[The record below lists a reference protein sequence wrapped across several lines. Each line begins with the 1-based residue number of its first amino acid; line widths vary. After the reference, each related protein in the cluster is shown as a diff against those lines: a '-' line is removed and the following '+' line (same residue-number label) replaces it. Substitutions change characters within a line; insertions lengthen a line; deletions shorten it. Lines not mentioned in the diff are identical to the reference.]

1 MSALKDL
8 HNKLHSRDNKDLL
21 DRESSMDS
29 YDMDDLKNEEKKDS
43 NVLNSDKF
51 QDGNRETESLNFE
64 KESFDNK
71 DNNFNNVPQEVSL
84 EPQNSSK
91 NHLKW
96 SNRKKF
102 LIFGGIT
109 LLIVLILAGAMF
121 YVRYIQNSFKQ
132 ENVIVDFSGDSE
144 VRSGE
149 ILEKKL
155 IVDNENRIALK
166 TAQIKVFYPEE
177 LKPIYSDF
185 MKEGPSN
192 SFYIDIGNLDKFEI
206 REYPL
211 QFETFSS
218 FDHEIYLQTE
228 LTYQPDNFS
237 SNFNKEG
244 NHLVVIRGSVVG
256 FSLIST
262 NEAASGELLKFIGVL
277 SNNGDEDFENLI
289 LELEHPDSFN
299 LEKLELEKISD
310 DDKKFKIPIIKRGEK
325 REIEILGSFMDEVDS
340 IKNLKAKIGLLKEDT
355 FSEIISAEEAIKII
369 PSRIA
374 ISQEIINGVD
384 LERMTTV
391 AGDNLRYEINFKNN
405 SSSPLTDLVLKSEI
419 TGDLIDLDSIN
430 AVNGYYDRDKKE
442 IIWRASEVPSL
453 KSLNPGEG
461 GSVEF
466 RFNTKSNFVPEN
478 ERNQIII
485 TQAKISS
492 PNINTQILSNQEISS
507 EEKIVKVETNL
518 NVLVSGRHN
527 NSVFNNTGP
536 IPVKIGEET
545 TFTVKIELKNDFNK
559 INNPKITIK
568 IPSGINWKNSY
579 QRSSGEV
586 SFNERTNELFW
597 ELDEVEDF
605 VGYSKPLEELVFQLG
620 IVPQNDASSNSIF
633 LVRDVM
639 FVGYDNFTGSMISKK
654 IEDLNLRNVE
664 DYEF

>member
-21 DRESSMDS
+21 DREFSMDS
-29 YDMDDLKNEEKKDS
+29 YDTDDLKNEEKKDS
-43 NVLNSDKF
+43 NILNYNKI
-51 QDGNRETESLNFE
+51 QKENKGRESLNFK
-64 KESFDNK
+64 KESFNNK
-71 DNNFNNVPQEVSL
+71 DSNFDNVPQEVSL
-84 EPQNSSK
+84 DSQNAPK
-91 NHLKW
+91 NPLKW
-96 SNRKKF
+96 SNKKKF

-109 LLIVLILAGAMF
+109 LLIVLILSGAMF

-132 ENVIVDFSGDSE
+132 ESVIVDFSGDGE

-149 ILEKKL
+149 ILNKNLVVNNK
-155 IVDNENRIALK
+155 NRIALK

-177 LKPIYSDF
+177 LRPVYSDF
-185 MKEGPSN
+185 MKEGPGN
-192 SFYIDIGNLDKFEI
+192 SFYIDIGNLSKFEN

-211 QFETFSS
+211 QFETYSS
-218 FDHEIYLQTE
+218 FDHDIYLQTE

-244 NHLVVIRGSVVG
+244 NHLVIIRGSIIS
-256 FSLIST
+256 FSLISV

-277 SNNGDEDFENLI
+277 NNNGDEDFENLV
-289 LELEHPDSFN
+289 LELEYPDSFN

-310 DDKKFKIPIIKRGEK
+310 DDKKFKIPIIKQGEK

-340 IKNLKAKIGLLKEDT
+340 IKNLKARIGLLKDDD

-374 ISQEIINGVD
+374 ISQKIINGVD
-384 LERMTTV
+384 LEKMTTV

-419 TGDLIDLDSIN
+419 SGDLIDLDSIN
-430 AVNGYYDRDKKE
+430 VVNGYYDRDEKE
-442 IIWRASEVPSL
+442 IIWRASEVPVL

-461 GSVEF
+461 GSVGF
-466 RFNTKSNFVPEN
+466 RFNTKSNFVPKN

-536 IPVKIGEET
+536 IPVEIGEET

-559 INNPKITIK
+559 INNPKVTIK
-568 IPSGINWKNSY
+568 FPSGINWKNSY
-579 QRSSGEV
+579 QRSSGEIT
-586 SFNERTNELFW
+586 FNERTNELFW

-605 VGYSKPLEELVFQLG
+605 VGYRKPLEELVFQLG
-620 IVPQNDASSNSIF
+620 VVPQNDASSNSIF
-633 LVRDVM
+633 LIRDIV
-639 FVGYDNFTGSMISKK
+639 FVGSDNFTGSIISEKT
-654 IEDLNLRNVE
+654 EDLTLRDVE

>member
-1 MSALKDL
+1 MSALRDL

-21 DRESSMDS
+21 NREFSMDS
-29 YDMDDLKNEEKKDS
+29 YDMNDLENKKEKDS
-43 NVLNSDKF
+43 NSLNSDKF
-51 QDGNRETESLNFE
+51 QERSGETNSLNVKKESL
-64 KESFDNK
+64 DNK
-71 DNNFNNVPQEVSL
+71 DDNFNNVPREVSL
-84 EPQNSSK
+84 EAQNVSK
-91 NHLKW
+91 NPSKW
-96 SNRKKF
+96 SNKKKF

-109 LLIVLILAGAMF
+109 LLIVLILGGAMF

-144 VRSGE
+144 IRSGE
-149 ILEKKL
+149 ILEKNL
-155 IVDNENRIALK
+155 IVNNENRIALK

-177 LKPIYSDF
+177 LRPVYSDF
-185 MKEGPSN
+185 MKEGPGN
-192 SFYIDIGNLDKFEI
+192 SFYIDIGSLSKFET

-244 NHLVVIRGSVVG
+244 NYLVVIRGSVVG

-289 LELEHPDSFN
+289 LELEYPDSFN

-310 DDKKFKIPIIKRGEK
+310 DSKKFKIPIIKTGEK
-325 REIEILGSFMDEVDS
+325 REIEILGSFIDEVDS
-340 IKNLKAKIGLLKEDT
+340 IKNLKAKIGLLKDDD

-384 LERMTTV
+384 LEKMTTV
-391 AGDNLRYEINFKNN
+391 AGDSLRYEINFKNN

-419 TGDLIDLDSIN
+419 NGDLIDLDSIE
-430 AVNGYYDRDKKE
+430 AVSGYYDRDKKE
-442 IIWRASEVPSL
+442 IIWRASEVPAL

-466 RFNTKSNFVPEN
+466 RFSTRDKFIPDN

-518 NVLVSGRHN
+518 NVLVSGKHN

-579 QRSSGEV
+579 QRSSGEIV
-586 SFNERTNELFW
+586 FNERTNELFW
-597 ELDEVEDF
+597 ELDEIEDF

-620 IVPQNDASSNSIF
+620 VVPQNDTSSNSIS
-633 LVRDVM
+633 LIRDIV

-654 IEDLNLRNVE
+654 VEDLTLRKVE

>member
-1 MSALKDL
+1 
-8 HNKLHSRDNKDLL
+8 
-21 DRESSMDS
+21 
-29 YDMDDLKNEEKKDS
+29 
-43 NVLNSDKF
+43 
-51 QDGNRETESLNFE
+51 
-64 KESFDNK
+64 
-71 DNNFNNVPQEVSL
+71 
-84 EPQNSSK
+84 
-91 NHLKW
+91 
-96 SNRKKF
+96 
-102 LIFGGIT
+102 
-109 LLIVLILAGAMF
+109 
-121 YVRYIQNSFKQ
+121 
-132 ENVIVDFSGDSE
+132 
-144 VRSGE
+144 
-149 ILEKKL
+149 
-155 IVDNENRIALK
+155 
-166 TAQIKVFYPEE
+166 
-177 LKPIYSDF
+177 
-185 MKEGPSN
+185 
-192 SFYIDIGNLDKFEI
+192 
-206 REYPL
+206 
-211 QFETFSS
+211 
-218 FDHEIYLQTE
+218 
-228 LTYQPDNFS
+228 
-237 SNFNKEG
+237 
-244 NHLVVIRGSVVG
+244 
-256 FSLIST
+256 
-262 NEAASGELLKFIGVL
+262 L

-340 IKNLKAKIGLLKEDT
+340 IKNLKAKIGLLKGND

-391 AGDNLRYEINFKNN
+391 AGDNLRYKINFKNN

-419 TGDLIDLDSIN
+419 TGDLIDLDSIDG
-430 AVNGYYDRDKKE
+430 ANGYYDRDKKE
-442 IIWRASEVPSL
+442 MIWRASEIPAL

-461 GSVEF
+461 GNVEF

-545 TFTVKIELKNDFNK
+545 TFTVKVELKNDFNK

-568 IPSGINWKNSY
+568 IPSGINWKSSY
-579 QRSSGEV
+579 QRSSGEIT
-586 SFNERTNELFW
+586 FNERTNELFW

-633 LVRDVM
+633 LVRDIM